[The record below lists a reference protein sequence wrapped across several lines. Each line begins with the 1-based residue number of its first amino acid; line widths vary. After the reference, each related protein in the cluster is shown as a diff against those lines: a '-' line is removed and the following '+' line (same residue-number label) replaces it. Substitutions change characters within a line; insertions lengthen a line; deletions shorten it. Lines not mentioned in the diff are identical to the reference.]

1 MCLYSTGTFEMQ
13 QQLTT
18 ISYYTQQHR
27 KFNQKSKMS
36 TEQLTSFKVF
46 TLFKHG
52 KFSTAVVSHT
62 KIYSLRRL
70 FSWLIK
76 SDG

>member
-1 MCLYSTGTFEMQ
+1 
-13 QQLTT
+13 
-18 ISYYTQQHR
+18 
-27 KFNQKSKMS
+27 MS

-76 SDG
+76 SEDEVNFWFNLFLFSSVISLILAKN